1 MTQTMSVTQLRENIF
16 DVVKAVKVNK
26 QITEIMLH
34 GEIMADLVPH
44 VEKKKFDWDK
54 YEKDMEKGMKYL
66 RKLNWDD
73 VLEVR
78 KNSKLRK
85 YKGW

>member
-1 MTQTMSVTQLRENIF
+1 MSVTQLREDIF
-16 DVVKAVKVNK
+16 DVVKATKVNK

-44 VEKKKFDWDK
+44 VEKKKFDWVK
-54 YEKDMEKGMKYL
+54 YEKDMEKGIKYL
-66 RKLNWDD
+66 RTLNWDD

>member
-1 MTQTMSVTQLRENIF
+1 MTQTMSVTQLREDIF
-16 DVVKAVKVNK
+16 DVVKATKVNK

-34 GEIMADLVPH
+34 GEIMAYLVPSI
-44 VEKKKFDWDK
+44 EKKKFDWDK
-54 YEKDMEKGMKYL
+54 YEKKAAIAVKHL
-66 RKLNWDD
+66 RKHDWSD

-78 KNSKLRK
+78 KNSKIRR